1 MSEQGFWYKEYT
13 QGRRFIIKIIP
24 GESLVECIKQFVL
37 KENIHYAVI
46 LSAIG
51 SVKNVRLN
59 DIKSGA
65 KLPITSARLI
75 AHELEGPLELLS
87 LTGNIVPGTSENLD
101 CHLHIMAGKSS
112 GDVVGGHMYDAEV
125 FATCEIV
132 LTELVVEGI
141 ERHISKS
148 GGTPTIFFAEE

>member
-1 MSEQGFWYKEYT
+1 MNAKGFWYKEYT
-13 QGRRFIIKIIP
+13 QGRRFIVKILP
-24 GESLVECIKQFVL
+24 GESLVSCIKEFIL

-51 SVKNVRLN
+51 SVKNVKLN

-65 KLPITSARLI
+65 KLPITSARLTP
-75 AHELEGPLELLS
+75 HEIEGPLELLG
-87 LTGNIVPGTSENLD
+87 LTGNIVPGETDDLD
-101 CHLHIMAGKSS
+101 CHLHIMASKSS
-112 GDVVGGHMYDAEV
+112 GDVVGGHMHDAEV

-141 ERHISKS
+141 ERHLSKS